1 MFNRNETMKFRNNKS
16 LIILITCA
24 SLLAGCNTYAPITD
38 SSFRYLYDYESSSLH
53 PEYVV
58 YHKTEDSTSI
68 HFRVHSSELLYTR
81 SGSDQPFR
89 SSLMLK
95 CKRND
100 IVLDSIMVEDEKNPE
115 NERWLTGEFQL
126 PIAAGSSFNITME
139 LMDNKRQIGQETR
152 LFLDK
157 RDRYNQQNF
166 LLRELNTNAIIFKE
180 FLPAEHSFVILSA
193 RNDGNSFHVFHDPE
207 SVKLPP
213 PPFSSN
219 PPELPG
225 VSELSEIPLGTMAQ
239 EKSAFSLHLKSGRY
253 VICAGD
259 ERKLGKT
266 ITVADKFFP
275 EVGSVRELIHPL
287 RYITSKV
294 EYETIETN
302 SDPKKLIDNFWIEC
316 AGNKDRARELIRIYY
331 NRVREANY
339 YFSGFTEGWR
349 TDRGMVHLIFG
360 HPNVIRKT
368 DDGESWIYGEE
379 GNISSITFVFKKSN
393 YGLAGNVF
401 TLIRDP
407 MFRTHWERMV
417 TTWRNGRVYNE

>member
-1 MFNRNETMKFRNNKS
+1 MKFRENNFL
-16 LIILITCA
+16 LILVLSAILF
-24 SLLAGCNTYAPITD
+24 AGCSTYVPTTD
-38 SSFRYLYDYESSSLH
+38 SSFRYLYDYESTSLH
-53 PEYVV
+53 PEYLV
-58 YHKTEDSTSI
+58 YHESEDLTSV

-81 SGSDQPFR
+81 SSSDQPFR
-89 SSLMLK
+89 SSLVLK
-95 CKRND
+95 CKRD
-100 IVLDSIMVEDEKNPE
+100 ELVLDSIFIEDEKNPE
-115 NERWLTGEFQL
+115 IERWLTGELQL
-126 PIAAGSSFNITME
+126 QVPAGSSFNITME
-139 LMDNKRQIGQETR
+139 LSDNKRQAVQETR

-157 RDRYNQQNF
+157 RDIYNRQNF
-166 LLRELNTNAIIFKE
+166 LVRDINTNAVIFKD
-180 FLPAEHSFVILSA
+180 FLPAEQSFVVLSS
-193 RNDGNSFHVFHDPE
+193 RNEGNSFHVFHDPE
-207 SVKLPP
+207 PVKLPP

-225 VSELSEIPLGTMAQ
+225 VSDLSEIPLGIIPL
-239 EKSAFSLHLKSGRY
+239 EKSAFTMQVKSGRY

-331 NRVREANY
+331 SRVREANY
-339 YFSGFTEGWR
+339 YFSGYTEGWR

-368 DDGESWIYGEE
+368 NDGESWIYGEE

-393 YGLAGNVF
+393 YGLAGNVY
-401 TLIRDP
+401 TLVRDP